1 MKMSNF
7 DYTPELYDL
16 QINWQQRLSK
26 EKELFEKIFA
36 QKKVTNMLDI
46 GCGTGRHAEFFSDY
60 ADSIT
65 AMDPSRDMINYAREH
80 VIRSGKIKLV
90 EGGFENLGTRVC
102 QQFDLIVCLGNT
114 LPILGN
120 RRNVKLALK
129 NTRKKLVAGGL
140 AIFQFLN
147 FEPKI
152 MEKNRYYCP
161 KILSKDDKKYIF
173 MKHFEF
179 GKINTRAD
187 FLITQL
193 SSDDKIENFFVH
205 TSYFCTLRK
214 NLFLKM
220 ATNSGFKKIEL
231 LGTGGLGEFNKNT
244 DISLYALM
252 HN

>member
-1 MKMSNF
+1 MSNF

-16 QINWQQRLSK
+16 QVNWQQRLSK
-26 EKELFEKIFA
+26 EKVFFEKIF
-36 QKKVTNMLDI
+36 QQRKVTNMLDI

-60 ADSIT
+60 AGSIT
-65 AMDPSRDMINYAREH
+65 AIDPSRDMINYARKCI
-80 VIRSGKIKLV
+80 VKSDKIKLM
-90 EGGFENLGTRVC
+90 EGSFENLGTIVSE
-102 QQFDLIVCLGNT
+102 QFDLIVCLGNT

-129 NTRKKLVAGGL
+129 NTRKKLVKGGL

-161 KILSKDDKKYIF
+161 KILSKDDKRYIF

-193 SSDDKIENFFVH
+193 SINDAIDNFFVH
-205 TSYFCTLRK
+205 SSYFCTLRK

-220 ATNSGFKKIEL
+220 AANSGFKKIEL
-231 LGTGGLGEFNKNT
+231 LGTDGLREFNKNT
-244 DISLYALM
+244 DISLYALL